1 MSNKSEKMMA
11 YGVLVLAACMYGGWA
26 LVSKATLASGTA
38 PWMFI
43 FYRCA
48 GGTLALLLVLA
59 AIPSLIPE
67 GKGVELLKQMSRQD
81 LVKFAALGAL
91 QLGTAV
97 GFIIASSYV
106 SALMVSIFQPTIPV
120 FTALI
125 AAVTGTE
132 ETSPLKI
139 GSVICAVIG
148 AIIVATQGEHSPKGG
163 DSDVTNIMI
172 GTAYLV
178 FSVVSTAVYFVLQKD
193 MMKTYPPFLN
203 TLVAYSFTAL
213 FSFPVA
219 VAKHGMDAHAWTMG
233 GSGMAWL
240 GIAYTSGLASA
251 WVLLAWANK
260 ATSPTTAAASTAIQP
275 VAAALLQLAIYGTL
289 LTAGQAAGAGAII
302 GGLFLYVKAMTDQDE
317 AKALLAA
324 AEKPTAEKA
333 V

>member
-1 MSNKSEKMMA
+1 MPCKEKMMA

-43 FYRCA
+43 FYRCL

-59 AIPSLIPE
+59 MMPSLVPE
-67 GKGVELLKQMSRQD
+67 GKGWNLLVQMPRSDLLK
-81 LVKFAALGAL
+81 FALLGAT

-97 GFIIASSYV
+97 GFILASKYV
-106 SALMVSIFQPTIPV
+106 SALMVSIFQPTVPV

-125 AAVTGTE
+125 AAISGTE

-139 GSVICAVIG
+139 LSVVAAVIG
-148 AIIVATQGEHSPKGG
+148 AIVVATQGEHSPKGG

-172 GTAYLV
+172 GTGYLV

-203 TLVAYSFTAL
+203 TLVAYAYTTV

-219 VAKHGMDAHAWTMG
+219 LVKHGGDLQTWTMG
-233 GSGMAWL
+233 GSHMAWL
-240 GIAYTSGLASA
+240 GILYTSGLASA

-275 VAAALLQLAIYGTL
+275 VAAAVLQLVIYGTV
-289 LTAGQAAGAGAII
+289 LTAGQAIGASCII
-302 GGLFLYVKAMTDQDE
+302 AGLFLFVKAMQDQEE
-317 AKALLAA
+317 AKALLS
-324 AEKPTAEKA
+324 AEKPTPEKA